1 MILTPA
7 AKMFEEVAIYM
18 LITTKSAAASCMGQD
33 RMRFGYPCSA
43 RAFRSLINN
52 VFLKHW

>member
-1 MILTPA
+1 MSCCRMILTPA

-33 RMRFGYPCSA
+33 RMRLDIHVVHVLFG
-43 RAFRSLINN
+43 RS
-52 VFLKHW
+52 